1 MFEALITTAICAM
14 LVKIFVIDDEVFM
27 SSVGME

>member
-1 MFEALITTAICAM
+1 MFEALVMTVFCGA

-27 SSVGME
+27 SSVMD